1 MSTTC
6 TINKKTFAQ
15 VERVRSQGVK
25 KSWEQARALHDSS
38 DNHRST
44 PAVARSFLSTI
55 TTEGKSNQ
63 QVLKEYDTFIGGY
76 KSQRKKRRTNR
87 TTTTRRM
94 LNVRTS
100 TTTPVDQLILIKN
113 FMRTNNIDIHEM
125 KNLVDC
131 LEKIQRN

>member
-1 MSTTC
+1 MSTTY

-15 VERVRSQGVK
+15 RERIRSQGVK
-25 KSWEQARALHDSS
+25 KSWEQARALHNSS

-87 TTTTRRM
+87 TTTNQRM
-94 LNVRTS
+94 LDVR
-100 TTTPVDQLILIKN
+100 TPVDQLILIKN